1 MIPFNQLGPVFKI
14 FASFIYP
21 RTFRAAFLSVLQKVP
36 KFGAVLDI
44 GSGTGILSR
53 FAHDVRKDLLFT
65 MIDPAPGMLRFGP
78 GFGRKIIGLAESL
91 PFRRGFF
98 EALFIGDAF
107 HHFSRPQEAIR
118 EITRVLKP
126 KGLLVI
132 FEIDPGSSLGAS
144 ITWGERIFREP
155 AHFYRPRRL
164 AGILAENGFECRI
177 SQYGWRYAI
186 IAEYTGVGA
195 P

>member
-1 MIPFNQLGPVFKI
+1 MIPFNRLGLVFKI

-21 RTFRAAFLSVLQKVP
+21 RSFRAVFSSVLQKVP
-36 KFGAVLDI
+36 KSGAVLDI

-53 FAHDVRKDLLFT
+53 FAYDIRKDLLYT
-65 MIDPAPGMLRFGP
+65 MIDPAAGMLRFAP

-107 HHFSRPQEAIR
+107 HHFGKPQKAIE

-126 KGLLVI
+126 KGLLVV
-132 FEIDPGSSLGAS
+132 FEIDPGAVVGAL

-155 AHFYRPRRL
+155 AHFYRPRHL
-164 AGILAENGFECRI
+164 AGILAENGFECTI
-177 SQYGWRYAI
+177 SHYGWRYAI
-186 IAEYTGVGA
+186 IAEYNGFRS

>member
-1 MIPFNQLGPVFKI
+1 MIPFNRLGLIFKI

-21 RTFRAAFLSVLQKVP
+21 RSFRATFLSVLQRVP
-36 KFGAVLDI
+36 RAGAVLDV

-65 MIDPAPGMLRFGP
+65 MIDPAPGMLRFAP
-78 GFGRKIIGLAESL
+78 GFGRKVIGLAEAL

-107 HHFSRPQEAIR
+107 HHFGKPQEAIG
-118 EITRVLKP
+118 EIARALKP

-132 FEIDPGSSLGAS
+132 FEINPGTPLGAS

-155 AHFYRPRRL
+155 AHFCRPRRL
-164 AGILAENGFECRI
+164 AEILAENGFECTI
-177 SQYGWRYAI
+177 SHYGWRYAI
-186 IAEYTGVGA
+186 IAEYYGLRV

>member
-1 MIPFNQLGPVFKI
+1 MIPFNRLGLIFKI

-21 RTFRAAFLSVLQKVP
+21 RSFRAVFLSVLQKVP
-36 KFGAVLDI
+36 KSGAVLDV

-65 MIDPAPGMLRFGP
+65 MIDPAPGMLRFAP

-91 PFRRGFF
+91 PFRRGSF

-107 HHFSRPQEAIR
+107 HHFGKPQEAIG

-126 KGLLVI
+126 KGLLVF
-132 FEIDPGSSLGAS
+132 FEIDPGTSLGAL
-144 ITWGERIFREP
+144 ITWGERIFGEP
-155 AHFYRPRRL
+155 AHFYRPRYL
-164 AGILAENGFECRI
+164 AEILAENGFECRM
-177 SQYGWRYAI
+177 SHYGWRYAI
-186 IAEYTGVGA
+186 IAEYVGFRA